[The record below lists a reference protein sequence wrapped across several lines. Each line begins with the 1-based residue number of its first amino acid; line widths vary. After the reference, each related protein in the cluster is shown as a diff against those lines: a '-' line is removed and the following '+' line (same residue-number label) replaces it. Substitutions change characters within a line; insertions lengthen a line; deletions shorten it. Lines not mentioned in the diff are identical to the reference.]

1 MTWHRCQQGVPNLYM
16 QIVRSMAYLLM
27 VDVHRQCLLGLQ
39 MIKGFK
45 CKKTERLFNGGQVR
59 KFSGFTRQAEKRLR
73 ILDAAETLE
82 ALRALPS
89 NRFELLSGD
98 RAGQYS
104 VRVNMQ
110 WRVCF
115 IWDDGAIEV
124 EIVDYH

>member
-1 MTWHRCQQGVPNLYM
+1 
-16 QIVRSMAYLLM
+16 
-27 VDVHRQCLLGLQ
+27 

-45 CKKTERLFNGGQVR
+45 CKKTERLFNGRQVR
-59 KFSGFTRQAEKRLR
+59 RFSGFTRQAEKRLR
-73 ILDAAETLE
+73 ILDAADTLE

-104 VRVNMQ
+104 IRVNMQ

-115 IWDDGAIEV
+115 VWDEGATEV